1 MFVGKLRYVLGLSFL
16 ALVFLTML
24 GNWKV
29 RRLGVSKV
37 ACLTF
42 H

>member
-1 MFVGKLRYVLGLSFL
+1 MFVGKLRYALGLCVL
-16 ALVFLTML
+16 ALVFVTML

-29 RRLGVSKV
+29 RRLGVSEV